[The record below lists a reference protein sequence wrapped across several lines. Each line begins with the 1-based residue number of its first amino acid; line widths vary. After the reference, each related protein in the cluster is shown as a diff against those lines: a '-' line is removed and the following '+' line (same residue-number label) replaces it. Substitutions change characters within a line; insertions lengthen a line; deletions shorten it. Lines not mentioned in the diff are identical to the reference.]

1 MAGQITMKGD
11 GGFTLI
17 EMIVTLAILAMLAG
31 LAIPAARNDAK
42 RRREVQLKYS
52 LSEFRRAI
60 DSYKADCER
69 GLVGPLDRKLNDECY
84 PPKLEVL
91 VEGIHPPNSTKTI
104 RYLRAIPID
113 PMSGKAEW
121 GLRSVQDDPDTSSWG
136 EQNVYD
142 VHSLSDATALNGTKY
157 REW

>member
-1 MAGQITMKGD
+1 MKGD

-42 RRREVQLKYS
+42 RRREFQLKYS
-52 LSEFRRAI
+52 LSELRRAI

-113 PMSGKAEW
+113 PMSDKAEW
-121 GLRSVQDDPDTSSWG
+121 GLRSVQDEPDTSSWG

>member
-121 GLRSVQDDPDTSSWG
+121 GLRSVQDEPDTSSWG
-136 EQNVYD
+136 EQNIYD

>member
-113 PMSGKAEW
+113 PLSGKAEW
-121 GLRSVQDDPDTSSWG
+121 GLRSVQDEPDTSSWG

>member
-17 EMIVTLAILAMLAG
+17 EMIVTLGILAMLAG

-113 PMSGKAEW
+113 PMSDKAEW
-121 GLRSVQDDPDTSSWG
+121 GLRSVQDEPDTSSWG

>member
-52 LSEFRRAI
+52 LSELRRAI
-60 DSYKADCER
+60 DSYKADFER

-113 PMSGKAEW
+113 PMSDKAEW
-121 GLRSVQDDPDTSSWG
+121 GLRSVQDEPDTSSWG

>member
-1 MAGQITMKGD
+1 MKGD

-17 EMIVTLAILAMLAG
+17 EMIVTLGILAMLAG

-113 PMSGKAEW
+113 PMSDKAEW
-121 GLRSVQDDPDTSSWG
+121 GLRSVQDEPDTSSWG

>member
-1 MAGQITMKGD
+1 MKGD

-52 LSEFRRAI
+52 LSEVRRAI

-104 RYLRAIPID
+104 RY
-113 PMSGKAEW
+113 
-121 GLRSVQDDPDTSSWG
+121 
-136 EQNVYD
+136 
-142 VHSLSDATALNGTKY
+142 
-157 REW
+157 

>member
-42 RRREVQLKYS
+42 RRREFQLKYS
-52 LSEFRRAI
+52 LSELRRAI

-113 PMSGKAEW
+113 PMSDKAEW
-121 GLRSVQDDPDTSSWG
+121 GLRSVQDEPDTSSWG

>member
-1 MAGQITMKGD
+1 MAGQITMKRD

-136 EQNVYD
+136 EQNIYD

>member
-1 MAGQITMKGD
+1 MKGD

-17 EMIVTLAILAMLAG
+17 EMIITLAILAMLAG

-121 GLRSVQDDPDTSSWG
+121 GLRSVQDEPDASSWG
-136 EQNVYD
+136 EQNIYD

>member
-11 GGFTLI
+11 RGFTLI

-52 LSEFRRAI
+52 LSELRRAI

-113 PMSGKAEW
+113 PMSDKAEW
-121 GLRSVQDDPDTSSWG
+121 GLRSVQDEPDTSSWG

>member
-1 MAGQITMKGD
+1 MKGD

-113 PMSGKAEW
+113 PMSDKAEW
-121 GLRSVQDDPDTSSWG
+121 GLRSVQDEPDTSSWG

>member
-52 LSEFRRAI
+52 LSEVRRAI

-113 PMSGKAEW
+113 PMSDKAEW
-121 GLRSVQDDPDTSSWG
+121 GLRSVQDEPDTSSWG

-142 VHSLSDATALNGTKY
+142 VHSLSDATALNGTRY

>member
-113 PMSGKAEW
+113 PMSDKAEW
-121 GLRSVQDDPDTSSWG
+121 GLRSVQDEPDTSSWG

>member
-1 MAGQITMKGD
+1 MKGD

-52 LSEFRRAI
+52 LSELRRAI

-113 PMSGKAEW
+113 PMSDKAEW
-121 GLRSVQDDPDTSSWG
+121 GLRSVQDEPDTSSWG

>member
-1 MAGQITMKGD
+1 MKGD
-11 GGFTLI
+11 RGFTLI

-52 LSEFRRAI
+52 LSELRRAI

-113 PMSGKAEW
+113 PMSDKAEW
-121 GLRSVQDDPDTSSWG
+121 GLRSVQDEPDTSSWG

>member
-52 LSEFRRAI
+52 LSELRRAI

-121 GLRSVQDDPDTSSWG
+121 GLRSVQDDPDASSWG

>member
-1 MAGQITMKGD
+1 MKRD

-52 LSEFRRAI
+52 LSELRRAI

-113 PMSGKAEW
+113 PMSDKAEW
-121 GLRSVQDDPDTSSWG
+121 GLRSVQDEPDTSSWG

>member
-1 MAGQITMKGD
+1 MKGD

-17 EMIVTLAILAMLAG
+17 EMIVTLGILAMLAG

>member
-1 MAGQITMKGD
+1 MAGQTAMKGD
-11 GGFTLI
+11 SGFTLI

-121 GLRSVQDDPDTSSWG
+121 GLRSVQDEPAASSWG
-136 EQNVYD
+136 EQNIYD
-142 VHSLSDATALNGTKY
+142 VYSLSDATALNGTRY

>member
-1 MAGQITMKGD
+1 MKGD

-121 GLRSVQDDPDTSSWG
+121 GLRSVQDEPDTSSWG

>member
-52 LSEFRRAI
+52 LSELRRAI

-113 PMSGKAEW
+113 PMSDKAEW
-121 GLRSVQDDPDTSSWG
+121 GLRSVQDEPDTSSWG

>member
-1 MAGQITMKGD
+1 MKGD

-31 LAIPAARNDAK
+31 LAIPVARNDSK
-42 RRREVQLKYS
+42 RRREIQLKYS

-91 VEGIHPPNSTKTI
+91 VEGIHPPNSTRTI
-104 RYLRAIPID
+104 TYLRAIPID
-113 PMSGKAEW
+113 PMSGKPEW
-121 GLRSVQDDPDTSSWG
+121 GLRSVQDDPGTSSWG

-142 VHSLSDATALNGTKY
+142 FFSLSAGRALNGTRY
-157 REW
+157 GEC

>member
-1 MAGQITMKGD
+1 MKGD
-11 GGFTLI
+11 RGFTLI

-113 PMSGKAEW
+113 PMSDKAEW
-121 GLRSVQDDPDTSSWG
+121 GLRSVQDEPDTSSWG

>member
-1 MAGQITMKGD
+1 MKGD

-17 EMIVTLAILAMLAG
+17 EMIVTLGILAMLAG

-136 EQNVYD
+136 EQNIYD
-142 VHSLSDATALNGTKY
+142 VHSLSDATALNGTRY

>member
-52 LSEFRRAI
+52 LSELRRAI